1 MVISIVHAQLPPLLQ
16 TPKLSPSP
24 SEGPPSPQCYDALD
38 LKVAEAAHEAEGERL
53 HLARLSRDSAK
64 KTANDKA
71 LAGQLAS
78 HRARQELLRLEL
90 LELESAEATA
100 A

>member
-1 MVISIVHAQLPPLLQ
+1 MSAVLAHLFPLLQ
-16 TPKLSPSP
+16 TPKLAPSP
-24 SEGPPSPQCYDALD
+24 SEGPLGPRCYDAFD
-38 LKVAEAAHEAEGERL
+38 LEAAEAAHEAEGERL